1 LLNNF
6 VAILA
11 KNQGRIQSFVQGG

>member
-1 LLNNF
+1 M

-11 KNQGRIQSFVQGG
+11 KNTNNVKI